1 MPIRSHHLMLAV
13 AFVLPTAALAG
24 AAPGTTTHAPAYTA
38 DGKLVLPADYRE
50 WVFLSAGLGMS
61 YSPKAP
67 EGEPAFDNTFVDPQS
82 YREFVR
88 TGTWPDKTQIV
99 LEVRGS
105 SSKGSINQHGHYQS
119 GGVQDIEV
127 HVKDAARFKGG
138 WAFFGFDGDTSA
150 EQIPES
156 AACYG
161 CHAAHGAVDTTFVQ
175 FYPTLLPIAQLHAT
189 LSAAY
194 LQETAERLIK

>member
-105 SSKGSINQHGHYQS
+105 SSKGSINQHGYYQS

-138 WAFFGFDGDTSA
+138 WAFFGFDGGTSA

-156 AACYG
+156 AACYA

-175 FYPTLLPIAQLHAT
+175 FYPTLLPIAQQHAT

>member
-1 MPIRSHHLMLAV
+1 VPIRTSHLLLALAV
-13 AFVLPTAALAG
+13 ALPMSAFAGDPSTVAA
-24 AAPGTTTHAPAYTA
+24 HAPAYTA
-38 DGKLVLPADYRE
+38 DGKLVLPANYRQ

-61 YSPKAP
+61 YSQKAP
-67 EGEPAFDNTFVDPQS
+67 GGEPVFDNTFVDPQS

-105 SSKGSINQHGHYQS
+105 TSKGSINQHGHYQS

-138 WAFFGFDGDTSA
+138 WAFFGFDGGTSA
-150 EQIPES
+150 DKIPES
-156 AACYG
+156 AACYA

-175 FYPTLLPIAQLHAT
+175 FYPTLLPIAQQHST

-194 LQETAERLIK
+194 LEETAGRLVR